1 MGIAR
6 SRYASVYV
14 HSIRRLWVRAALG
27 DINRRRTLIDSLD
40 DDFLL
45 TIFYH
50 CRPAIF
56 EEDGSDIGDIDN
68 KLLEGGGWERER
80 R

>member
-1 MGIAR
+1 MT
-6 SRYASVYV
+6 
-14 HSIRRLWVRAALG
+14 SIRRLWVRAALG
-27 DINRRRTLIDSLD
+27 NINRRRTLIDSLD
-40 DDFLL
+40 DDSLL
-45 TIFYH
+45 NIFYH

-56 EEDGSDIGDIDN
+56 EEDGSDIGGIDN